1 MPMVWLMCGF
11 AYDSGGKWLEKDF
24 VVAVISTYPFWI
36 FPLNFIVLLVYR
48 IVRVKYIAWLAYLLP
63 IPFTYAGLDYIG
75 SHVFGSDCYNPNDPR
90 IFYYTPAKDI
100 VDAMMKEDTLTVKK
114 ILQVSPQLAY
124 YVEEY
129 HKESLFFFA
138 FWHGK
143 YASVRTMIRM
153 GVSPD
158 ICDARDKVLLEHL
171 VTDSVSEKNIYMIK
185 WLIDNGA
192 DVNVNARDYAE
203 AKSYT
208 GEGITPLQTLCIMGE
223 DSPELAA
230 LLVEHGAEVNVA
242 RRRDNEVITA
252 LEDAAYF
259 HKYKLVIYLL
269 QHGARRSLR
278 ARDYLNHP
286 DEVTPTVLKAWK
298 LINGEPIDSM
308 EEK

>member
-1 MPMVWLMCGF
+1 
-11 AYDSGGKWLEKDF
+11 
-24 VVAVISTYPFWI
+24 
-36 FPLNFIVLLVYR
+36 
-48 IVRVKYIAWLAYLLP
+48 
-63 IPFTYAGLDYIG
+63 
-75 SHVFGSDCYNPNDPR
+75 
-90 IFYYTPAKDI
+90 
-100 VDAMMKEDTLTVKK
+100 
-114 ILQVSPQLAY
+114 
-124 YVEEY
+124 
-129 HKESLFFFA
+129 
-138 FWHGK
+138 
-143 YASVRTMIRM
+143 
-153 GVSPD
+153 
-158 ICDARDKVLLEHL
+158 
-171 VTDSVSEKNIYMIK
+171 
-185 WLIDNGA
+185 
-192 DVNVNARDYAE
+192 VNVNARDYVE
-203 AKSYT
+203 TKSYS
-208 GEGITPLQTLCIMGE
+208 GKGITPLQRLCISGE